1 MQKKYTT
8 NTLPLVQ
15 HPNKGQLSQYY
26 IQGSHPPLIAR
37 EAFEQAQRL
46 LRQRG
51 AVFAP
56 KTPISAFPLTKLV
69 HCGQCGATLYRK
81 PYPEGVKWK
90 CSNHLDSKENCP
102 QKAVWENEIY
112 QTFLTLFNKLRDNR
126 EFLLRPMATQLRD
139 LREKAAQSQP
149 GAAELH
155 SQIAQLVKQDHALT
169 RLQSKGAVDPAFF
182 RQRHNRIAHQL
193 EEAREKLGQL
203 QQPNEVSTALEET
216 ERLLT
221 LLENSLPLLEFNPK
235 IFQQVVAK
243 SWFSRRNSSSIS
255 TAAWF
260 WKKGEEHHEKNPL
273 FALWLSNCQRGV

>member
-1 MQKKYTT
+1 
-8 NTLPLVQ
+8 
-15 HPNKGQLSQYY
+15 
-26 IQGSHPPLIAR
+26 
-37 EAFEQAQRL
+37 
-46 LRQRG
+46 
-51 AVFAP
+51 
-56 KTPISAFPLTKLV
+56 
-69 HCGQCGATLYRK
+69 
-81 PYPEGVKWK
+81 
-90 CSNHLDSKENCP
+90 
-102 QKAVWENEIY
+102 
-112 QTFLTLFNKLRDNR
+112 
-126 EFLLRPMATQLRD
+126 MATQLRD

-243 SWFSRRNSSSIS
+243 IVVFPEKFVFHLN
-255 TAAWF
+255 
-260 WKKGEEHHEKNPL
+260 GGLVLEEG
-273 FALWLSNCQRGV
+273 RGAP